1 MYGGPFCIEKYILYK
16 RKQKTPKCSTQK
28 SGLCVFANK
37 GKLQNKS
44 RPRLSG
50 KVAASAVGRGE
61 YE

>member
-1 MYGGPFCIEKYILYK
+1 MPHK
-16 RKQKTPKCSTQK
+16 K

-50 KVAASAVGRGE
+50 KVSTVRLTKGASVSRHGRIE
-61 YE
+61 ISVSKTNKK